1 MGVLHELQVAGIFK
15 PVDEAED
22 HDHAGGD
29 HAQEQ
34 HQAIQ
39 DHQPVHI
46 QAHEDRQGGQGGA
59 AGDGGEVAAPGGE
72 HQHGQ
77 AQAQDVEEKHAA
89 HAPGAV
95 LLGFQHGAAG
105 ENAGDGD
112 PLEGGIVD
120 AVEEGLGY
128 VGEAV
133 GLEAGFQG
141 VEEVHAPHEAIE
153 VDDQRQGQDGETH
166 VAGAHP
172 DQVRPEDGQEQDHNA
187 DDQSAQVVV
196 DAQILLQG
204 AGGTGDAG
212 GNHHEDHDVVEDI
225 KGQVQLVIGMI
236 QGGEQVLVALAAPGV
251 PQQLGLPGGE
261 GQQDHGKQGTENAY
275 PAQGDEIGVGLVA
288 GGEAAAGVGSKCG
301 KADAQGGCPG
311 GFGLGVHS
319 VFLLFHFLFFA
330 FPWGKV
336 PPRRRMRGG
345 SWSDLESP
353 HTRHAFGV
361 PPSPGRGLLDVIYVL
376 PDRPCRRRWHPA

>member
-1 MGVLHELQVAGIFK
+1 MRAGRFTGRKQETLHSCALPGGFKHGVLIRQALQEPAVLIGANGQQGDDDEDDGPVAAVAIAVLDDVGQAGEGDEHGYAHDGGGDDTPADVGVLHELQVAGIFK

-34 HQAIQ
+34 HQAVQ

-77 AQAQDVEEKHAA
+77 AQAQDIEEKHAA

-95 LLGFQHGAAG
+95 LLGLQHGAAG

-112 PLEGGIVD
+112 PLESGIVD
-120 AVEEGLGY
+120 TVEEGFGY

-133 GLEAGFQG
+133 GLEAGLHG
-141 VEEVHAPHEAIE
+141 VEEVHAPHEAVE
-153 VDDQRQGQDGETH
+153 VDDQRQGQDGKTH

-172 DQVRPEDGQEQDHNA
+172 DQVCPEDGQKQDHNA
-187 DDQSAQVVV
+187 YNQSAQVVV

-225 KGQVQLVIGMI
+225 EGQV
-236 QGGEQVLVALAAPGV
+236 
-251 PQQLGLPGGE
+251 
-261 GQQDHGKQGTENAY
+261 
-275 PAQGDEIGVGLVA
+275 
-288 GGEAAAGVGSKCG
+288 
-301 KADAQGGCPG
+301 
-311 GFGLGVHS
+311 
-319 VFLLFHFLFFA
+319 
-330 FPWGKV
+330 
-336 PPRRRMRGG
+336 
-345 SWSDLESP
+345 
-353 HTRHAFGV
+353 
-361 PPSPGRGLLDVIYVL
+361 
-376 PDRPCRRRWHPA
+376 